1 MRNIYSFLLSA
12 CLLSGHAAFSQSPGY
27 ITSPAGGNGVTPL
40 NPDGNAFTS
49 ATTSGFTTNDITQS
63 EIPYKIIKPFI
74 TEPTGDLLRGPATKY
89 SDIVRNVDSSGFYV
103 YSDGTNLMFRI
114 RIGNF
119 VSGSK
124 GYSALIDADSKFG
137 ASGPNADTNYKART
151 TGSNGNPGFEYE
163 VVLESNFDV
172 AIYDIEGWD
181 GVGPKTA
188 IHTYGITTNSQISVA
203 LSTVSGDPDYF
214 YDFYVPIAGFN
225 GTIPI
230 TATTPLRMV
239 ATTVMAPQGAVGGP
253 KSDIYGLT
261 DADYMKGW
269 ETEVGGMPSFT
280 ANDVKSSGS
289 GVGAY
294 CTAAPV
300 MSTTVLAGSNI
311 NVSGTWASADASKPG
326 TAKIY
331 IYRNSVLVDSVAGV
345 TSTWNKILMATT
357 LAAGDVLYAKAKAT
371 GESMCLQSN
380 NVIVSACSTY
390 PSSPTVTCFSN
401 RGFSGV
407 YTTGDSVQL
416 YTVTANTVNNGLTI
430 FSGNGTGQYPVKHT
444 TPPVWYYDDANSQS
458 GDPCG
463 GGAQDVSDGV
473 YAVTQ
478 SVTGNSCPSEPT
490 FICVGLTQTAT
501 PTFSD
506 TLYNGGSIVQ
516 GKTVANAVV
525 RLYKN
530 GVSRGAVT
538 ADASGNFSF
547 TGLGLVTGDV
557 MHLYAQSP
565 ALCVSNVTSKTVK
578 CYTSVPIIN
587 TGSLGTLMAGATTI
601 TGTSSEYGGTVY
613 LYEGG
618 ARVAYTT
625 VSGTGTWSFTRTV
638 VASTSYTVKQL
649 STSCTDTSAASAAA
663 LGAGTTSTCPT
674 LGAASYSSASPTIS
688 GSIAAFTGTIRVY
701 QDSVQI
707 GSTSIS
713 AATSWSIPVNTLY
726 SNKIYPGATIYAT
739 AQTTGAF
746 ESVGCPS
753 TATTTC
759 TTPTT
764 PSFSNT
770 TQNIGTGQ
778 TVNYTITNADV
789 NRLYTIVDA
798 SNLTTTYG
806 VTQKATGTSLVLSS
820 RAFNSPGSYSVKLQ
834 GLSTESSTCNCTTSS
849 ASIVVTG
856 TPLPLTLLSF
866 SGGYEAKATHLSWTT
881 INEKMVDY
889 FILERSADGQN
900 YAGLG
905 RVSAMGNTQ
914 SAGKY
919 NYMDEQPLDKAYYR
933 LQIVDKDRSKQYSN
947 AVVLSR
953 SVTTITTASIMPNP
967 FRDEIAVAVALEAE
981 ANIDFHI
988 MDITGRIV
996 KNGSYAG
1003 SKGLNSFRVSRL
1015 ESLQSGIYVI
1025 QLLSNNKVI
1034 GRQRIEKD

>member
-1 MRNIYSFLLSA
+1 MRKFYSFLFAAFIIS
-12 CLLSGHAAFSQSPGY
+12 HAALSQSPGY
-27 ITSPAGGNGVTPL
+27 ITSPAGGNGATPL

-74 TEPTGDLLRGPATKY
+74 TEPTGDLLRGPATRY

-137 ASGPNADTNYKART
+137 GSGPNADTNFKART

-225 GTIPI
+225 GSIPI

-269 ETEVGGMPSFT
+269 ETEIAGMPSFT
-280 ANDVKSSGS
+280 PNDVKSTGT

-345 TSTWNKILMATT
+345 TSTWNKILTATT

-407 YTTGDSVQL
+407 YTTGDSVQI
-416 YTVTANTVNNGLTI
+416 YTVTASTANNGLAI

-444 TPPVWYYDDANSQS
+444 APPVWYYDDANSQS

-478 SVTGNSCPSEPT
+478 SVTGNTCPSEPT
-490 FICVGLTQTAT
+490 FICVGLTQSAT

-516 GKTVANAVV
+516 GKTVGNAVV

-557 MHLYAQSP
+557 MHLYAQSSG
-565 ALCVSNVTSKTVK
+565 LCVSNVASKTVK
-578 CYTSVPIIN
+578 CFTSVPIIT

-601 TGTSSEYGGTVY
+601 AGTSSEYGGTVY
-613 LYEGG
+613 LYEGA
-618 ARVAYTT
+618 ARVASAT

-649 STSCTDTSAASAAA
+649 STTCTDTSAASTAA
-663 LGAGTTSTCPT
+663 LGAAATSTCPT

-688 GSIAAFTGTIRVY
+688 GSIPTFTGTIRVY

-707 GSTSIS
+707 GSTSIT

-726 SNKIYPGATIYAT
+726 SNKIYPGAVIYAT
-739 AQTTGAF
+739 GQTTGAF
-746 ESVGCPS
+746 ESIGCPS

-764 PSFSNT
+764 PSYSST
-770 TQNIGTGQ
+770 TQNISTGQ

-789 NRLYTIVDA
+789 NRLYTIVDS
-798 SNLTTTYG
+798 SNTTITYS
-806 VTQKATGTSLVLSS
+806 VTQKAAGTSVVLTS
-820 RAFNSPGSYSVKLQ
+820 RVFNSPGSYGIKLQ
-834 GLSTESSTCNCTTSS
+834 GLSTESSTCNCTSTS
-849 ASIVVTG
+849 ASIMVTG
-856 TPLPLTLLSF
+856 TPLPLNLLSF
-866 SGGYEAKATHLSWTT
+866 SGVYDATKARLTWNTS
-881 INEKMVDY
+881 NELMVDY

-900 YAGLG
+900 YVALG
-905 RVSAMGNTQ
+905 KVPASGATQ
-914 SAGKY
+914 SPNEY
-919 NYMDEQPLDKAYYR
+919 HYTDDRPLDRAYYR
-933 LQIVDKDRSKQYSN
+933 LSIIDNDGSRQYSN
-947 AVVLSR
+947 AIVLSR
-953 SVTTITTASIMPNP
+953 SGLTVATASITPNP
-967 FRDEIAVAVALEAE
+967 FRDEITVAAPLEA
-981 ANIDFHI
+981 AASISCYI
-988 MDITGRIV
+988 TDIAGKTV
-996 KNGSYAG
+996 MQGSYAG
-1003 SKGLNSFRVSRL
+1003 KKGLNIFKLSAL
-1015 ESLQSGIYVI
+1015 ESLQPGLYMI
-1025 QLLSNNKVI
+1025 QLFSNNKVM
-1034 GRQRIEKD
+1034 GQQRLEKQ